1 MTITKGQLKKI
12 MPTAPYTRIDKYLPY
27 LNAAMTEF
35 GILTKERAAHF
46 LAQVAHESAE
56 MRYTKELAS
65 GAAYDTGRKA
75 IALGNTP
82 QKDGDGQKYKGRGFI
97 QLTGKANYERYKKF
111 CGYDVVAKPELLELP
126 KGATRSAAWFFT
138 QGCGQ
143 NLCYVADLDN
153 GKNTEMVLQKI
164 TRVINGGLNGLE
176 SRRKYLQR
184 ALKAL
189 G

>member
-1 MTITKGQLKKI
+1 MGVTRTQLKKI
-12 MPTAPYTRIDKYLPY
+12 MTRAPYTRIDKYLAY
-27 LNAAMTEF
+27 LNAAMDEF
-35 GILTKERAAHF
+35 GITTKERRAHF
-46 LAQVAHESAE
+46 LAQIAHESAE
-56 MRYTKELAS
+56 MRYTRELAS

-75 IALGNTP
+75 IMLGNTP

-111 CGYDVVAKPELLELP
+111 CGFDVVAKPELLELP

-164 TRVINGGLNGLE
+164 TRVINGGLTGLE
-176 SRRKYLQR
+176 SRRRYLQR
-184 ALKAL
+184 AKNVL